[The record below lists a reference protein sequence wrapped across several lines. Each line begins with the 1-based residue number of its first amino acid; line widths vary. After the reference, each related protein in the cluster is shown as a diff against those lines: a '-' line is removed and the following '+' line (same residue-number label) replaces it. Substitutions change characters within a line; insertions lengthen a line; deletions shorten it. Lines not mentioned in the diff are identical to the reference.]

1 MNAILSFFNKCT
13 VHNNV
18 LNPNEGMHNVR
29 LYPLVREER
38 REKYDSAK
46 TAMNNQLH
54 ATMFRL
60 EIPQILRLFGA
71 SWEPVTSPNPVRH
84 VRGKI
89 TVGWVQV
96 RVFCCRKTEEIYL
109 LLSDIVID
117 RVII

>member
-1 MNAILSFFNKCT
+1 MNAILSFFNKYI

-29 LYPLVREER
+29 LYPLAKEER
-38 REKYDSAK
+38 REKYDSVK
-46 TAMNNQLH
+46 TAMKNQLH
-54 ATMFRL
+54 VTMFRV

-71 SWEPVTSPNPVRH
+71 SWEPVTSQNPARH
-84 VRGKI
+84 ARGKI

-96 RVFCCRKTEEIYL
+96 RVFCCRKTEQIYL
-109 LLSDIVID
+109 LLSDTVID